1 MKESFSSRFNIY
13 THFRQAVFTGLF
25 MFIGLSTAISQ
36 NYLSDQEAVSV
47 LRTEI
52 MNATN
57 TTAASYQQVTPAL
70 FQTSNPQFYAY
81 LEMIQGIYKH
91 LGTAISNGS
100 STSSSVRDAILYARD
115 RGIQASVVN
124 AAFYNQAFDNVTA
137 LLTN

>member
-137 LLTN
+137 LLSN